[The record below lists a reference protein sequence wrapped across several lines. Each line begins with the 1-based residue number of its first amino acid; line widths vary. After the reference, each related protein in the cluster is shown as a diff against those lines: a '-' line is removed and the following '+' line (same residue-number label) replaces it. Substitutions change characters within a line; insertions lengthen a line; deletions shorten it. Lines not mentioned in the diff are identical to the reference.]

1 MDIPSLVL
9 FNVDIIRF
17 SIDLGILWIP
27 LLVVSLTLNLEAGY
41 AGVPNFGKVMFVAGG
56 AAVAGSVSGRLA
68 AIILGIN
75 TGGNFVANSAS
86 IITQANLEIS
96 NNPGLTA
103 ELFIIGVVLAA
114 IVGAALGF
122 VASFPAIRLRED
134 YLGMLLLGAAQL
146 FQIFLGAYDPII
158 GGSQPI
164 GVPNLFWWVPNGI
177 GWRDLGA
184 LAVMGSFAALVY
196 LLVETFA
203 RSPLGR
209 TLRAVRDNEVAARA
223 LGKNDVAMR
232 RDVIVFASAISG
244 IAGAMITF
252 YYSSVGAGTWDRVAY
267 TFWPWVMIIIGGA
280 ANNRGVAY
288 GSLIFVTVLKIL
300 TQLKFALASITIFP
314 VDVNYLEYVV
324 FGSALILILLF
335 RPQGI
340 VPEKSSFTLPP
351 KTLSDIMRPKAP
363 IVREIGK
370 ESLREEPSM
379 DG

>member
-41 AGVPNFGKVMFVAGG
+41 AGVPNFGKVMLVGGG

-158 GGSQPI
+158 GGCQPI

-196 LLVETFA
+196 LLLETFA

-209 TLRAVRDNEVAARA
+209 TLRAVRDNEVA
-223 LGKNDVAMR
+223 
-232 RDVIVFASAISG
+232 
-244 IAGAMITF
+244 
-252 YYSSVGAGTWDRVAY
+252 
-267 TFWPWVMIIIGGA
+267 
-280 ANNRGVAY
+280 
-288 GSLIFVTVLKIL
+288 
-300 TQLKFALASITIFP
+300 
-314 VDVNYLEYVV
+314 
-324 FGSALILILLF
+324 
-335 RPQGI
+335 
-340 VPEKSSFTLPP
+340 
-351 KTLSDIMRPKAP
+351 
-363 IVREIGK
+363 
-370 ESLREEPSM
+370 
-379 DG
+379 